1 MTQEEYDLL
10 LQRVTE
16 FYVSIEE
23 CNNESREAKDY
34 VNGIIQDLTDDADSI
49 LNRFDDIEEFFDEL
63 YDLSE
68 WFDGGYKETMYPTVD
83 EDDEEYYIEETDEND
98 SIQKRTLDELKDFCL
113 G

>member
-16 FYVSIEE
+16 FYDSIEE
-23 CNNESREAKDY
+23 CDNESREAKDY
-34 VNGIIQDLTDDADSI
+34 VNGIIQALTDDADSI

-68 WFDGGYKETMYPTVD
+68 WFDGAERVC
-83 EDDEEYYIEETDEND
+83 
-98 SIQKRTLDELKDFCL
+98 IQRRKTC
-113 G
+113 GIGSHA